1 MTIESPNDSVSVV
14 IFTYARIPLDGT
26 TTCLNATGEISVAAG
41 STSKDDAHR
50 YLRGHKPDVYL
61 KMPPPSLPE
70 IASDV
75 EDAIE
80 FLAEAS
86 PDTKLVVV
94 SYSNN
99 PEAARLALRAGAH
112 GYVMI
117 TEGMSILAEAIKS
130 AARGEIYVNPRLLTD
145 VAMLGG
151 GYLDGLTPRERE
163 VLGLLALGYSNAE
176 AAAAMFLSTRTIES
190 YRASLYEKLGI
201 QTRREV
207 VEYAM
212 QHDLIP
218 SGVNAD

>member
-1 MTIESPNDSVSVV
+1 MIVESSEENVSVV

-26 TTCLNATGEISVAAG
+26 TTCLNATDEISVVAG
-41 STSKDDAHR
+41 STSKEDAHR

-61 KMPPPSLPE
+61 KMPPPSVPE

-75 EDAIE
+75 TDAVK
-80 FLAEAS
+80 FLAEES
-86 PDTKLVVV
+86 PDTQLVVV

-117 TEGMSILAEAIKS
+117 TEGMAILAEAVKS
-130 AARGEIYVNPRLLTD
+130 AARGEVYVNPRLLTD
-145 VAMLGG
+145 VAMLGD

-212 QHDLIP
+212 QHDLMP
-218 SGVNAD
+218 SGVSSD

>member
-1 MTIESPNDSVSVV
+1 
-14 IFTYARIPLDGT
+14 
-26 TTCLNATGEISVAAG
+26 
-41 STSKDDAHR
+41 
-50 YLRGHKPDVYL
+50 
-61 KMPPPSLPE
+61 
-70 IASDV
+70 
-75 EDAIE
+75 
-80 FLAEAS
+80 
-86 PDTKLVVV
+86 
-94 SYSNN
+94 
-99 PEAARLALRAGAH
+99 
-112 GYVMI
+112 MI

-212 QHDLIP
+212 HHDLIP
-218 SGVNAD
+218 SVVNSD